1 MGEKEEEEKEE
12 EEARELGRAR
22 GRQVVSDFFAL
33 RPRRRVYKEKE
44 HK

>member
-1 MGEKEEEEKEE
+1 MGEKEEEEKE